1 MMTQN
6 TDKKRE
12 QIQMFCMDDLVP
24 KDHLLR
30 LIDKAIDWSF
40 IYDLVEEK
48 YCPDN
53 GRPSIDPV
61 VLIKIPLIQYL
72 YGIKSMRQTIKE
84 IEVNVAYRWFLGLEM
99 YDPIPHFSTF
109 GKNYTRRFKD
119 TDLFEQIF
127 AKILEDCYKW
137 DFVDPSEV
145 FVDATHIK
153 ARANS
158 NKMRKRI
165 AKQEAL
171 FYEDMLK
178 NEINRDRVEHSKN
191 LDSRPNYNED
201 SR

>member
-61 VLIKIPLIQYL
+61 VRSLIFPHSERIIQ
-72 YGIKSMRQTIKE
+72 GDS
-84 IEVNVAYRWFLGLEM
+84 
-99 YDPIPHFSTF
+99 
-109 GKNYTRRFKD
+109 
-119 TDLFEQIF
+119 
-127 AKILEDCYKW
+127 KILTC
-137 DFVDPSEV
+137 S
-145 FVDATHIK
+145 
-153 ARANS
+153 
-158 NKMRKRI
+158 
-165 AKQEAL
+165 
-171 FYEDMLK
+171 
-178 NEINRDRVEHSKN
+178 
-191 LDSRPNYNED
+191 SRYLPRYLRTVTNGIL
-201 SR
+201 